1 MELCVA
7 SILNHSVPEER
18 PIPGLQNHEEKPPAG
33 PENQG
38 EAGGEAGEP
47 AKASDSVEETTLH
60 NTLVAHVGGLVALR
74 LSVYV
79 Q

>member
-1 MELCVA
+1 MA

-18 PIPGLQNHEEKPPAG
+18 PIPGLQNHEEEKTSAG

-47 AKASDSVEETTLH
+47 AKSSDQVEETTLH